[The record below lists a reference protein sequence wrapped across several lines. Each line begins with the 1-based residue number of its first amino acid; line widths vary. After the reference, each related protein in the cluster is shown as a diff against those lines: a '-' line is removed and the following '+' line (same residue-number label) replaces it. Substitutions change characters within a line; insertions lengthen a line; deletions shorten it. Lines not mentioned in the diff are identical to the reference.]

1 VARVLTGRIS
11 FLSPNQQCQATEE
24 NSTHRLQL
32 GKITTGLRSSFL
44 DLPVGLLMEETL
56 ILLCRLFD
64 ASTLSSTEWAKK
76 RHIFTSRRY
85 ASTVYAVALCLSV
98 CLSQVGVLP
107 KQLMTETTLHDSQG
121 TLVFWCQGSSWN
133 FDGDHFQGGRRLQ
146 VG

>member
-1 VARVLTGRIS
+1 
-11 FLSPNQQCQATEE
+11 
-24 NSTHRLQL
+24 
-32 GKITTGLRSSFL
+32 
-44 DLPVGLLMEETL
+44 MEETL

-76 RHIFTSRRY
+76 RHIFISRRY

-121 TLVFWCQGSSWN
+121 TLVF
-133 FDGDHFQGGRRLQ
+133 
-146 VG
+146 